1 MLQSP
6 PQRCQ
11 RHSDGGAR
19 AKPEGNMPRRSLQK
33 ARTNQRAA
41 IALLGEASTPEVCSA
56 ACGQPVSRCRN
67 RVLIGEGWGRP
78 ADSLAAKRES
88 ALKLRRGVLRAFR
101 RRFAVVTIR
110 NARCTAVSE
119 NIGGSRRCW

>member
-19 AKPEGNMPRRSLQK
+19 AKPEGNRRRRSLQK

-41 IALLGEASTPEVCSA
+41 ITMLGRQE
-56 ACGQPVSRCRN
+56 RCWARQAQ
-67 RVLIGEGWGRP
+67 L
-78 ADSLAAKRES
+78 
-88 ALKLRRGVLRAFR
+88 LRRA
-101 RRFAVVTIR
+101 
-110 NARCTAVSE
+110 ARLSQNGLVIEEGC
-119 NIGGSRRCW
+119 